1 MKQLSRGE
9 EQRGR
14 GELRCTGEAQKQGG
28 AQAQRRTVAQASSR
42 GVKVGEKAEA
52 RGRGKCSGRDS
63 GREHRGERTWQREHG
78 HVDTW
83 GEGYELGL
91 LAVVHG
97 QTLEEQRSE
106 TGASASTD
114 DVEHHEALA

>member
-1 MKQLSRGE
+1 M
-9 EQRGR
+9 
-14 GELRCTGEAQKQGG
+14 
-28 AQAQRRTVAQASSR
+28 
-42 GVKVGEKAEA
+42 
-52 RGRGKCSGRDS
+52 DM
-63 GREHRGERTWQREHG
+63 
-78 HVDTW
+78 VDTW